1 MTDPLV
7 TDPLVTDPLV
17 LSELRDN
24 GTALITLNRPDQL
37 NAWDADMSSEF
48 FVALDAAIA
57 DPNARVIVLTG
68 AGKGFCA
75 GATMTALNEI
85 RASPEAGAGPATGA
99 RPLTDLAGAPKPVI
113 AAINGA
119 VAGIGLSLSLF
130 CDLRFSTNTAKFTTS
145 FARRGLIAEY
155 GISWTLPRLIGAA
168 RANDLLLSGR
178 VFTGAEAAEMG
189 LVNAALEPDDLL
201 PHVLAYADDLAVNCC
216 PTSWAIMKQ
225 QLVRDAVRSLGDAT
239 TEAISL
245 MNASIVRPDFQ
256 EGVQSFLDRRAPA
269 FAPYTAD

>member
-1 MTDPLV
+1 MTAGP
-7 TDPLVTDPLV
+7 DPLV

-37 NAWDADMSSEF
+37 NAWDADMSADF
-48 FVALDAAIA
+48 FVAFDAAVA

-85 RASPEAGAGPATGA
+85 RANPADGAGPATGV
-99 RPLTDLAGAPKPVI
+99 RMLTDIAAAPKPVI

-119 VAGIGLSLSLF
+119 VAGIGLSLALF
-130 CDLRFSTNTAKFTTS
+130 CDLRFTTPAAKFTTS

-155 GISWTLPRLIGAA
+155 GIAWTLPRLVGAA

-178 VFTGAEAAEMG
+178 VFTGAEAAQMG
-189 LVNAALEPDDLL
+189 LANAALEADDLL
-201 PHVLAYADDLAVNCC
+201 PHVLAYADDLAVNRC
-216 PTSWAIMKQ
+216 PTSWAVMKA
-225 QLVRDAVRSLGDAT
+225 QLIRDAGRSLDDAT
-239 TEAISL
+239 TEAITL
-245 MNASIVRPDFQ
+245 MNASLTRPDFQ
-256 EGVQSFLDRRAPA
+256 EGVQSFLDRRAPT
-269 FAPYTAD
+269 FAPYTST